1 MSTFTPPTPLTER
14 ITYAL
19 VSLRQARHDG
29 SPETIYV
36 AQRRLDDLCERV
48 ACRPLALID
57 PALDKHLRVDMQ

>member
-1 MSTFTPPTPLTER
+1 MSTFTPPANLYDR
-14 ITYAL
+14 IRYAWVTL
-19 VSLRQARHDG
+19 QQARHDG
-29 SPETIYV
+29 SPDKIYV